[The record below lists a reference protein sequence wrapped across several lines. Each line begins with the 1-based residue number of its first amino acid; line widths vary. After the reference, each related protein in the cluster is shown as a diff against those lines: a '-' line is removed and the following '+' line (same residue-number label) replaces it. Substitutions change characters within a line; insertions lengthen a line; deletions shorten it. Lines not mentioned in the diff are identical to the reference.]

1 MIAIVI
7 KEMAV
12 SIIQKTGSFFIK
24 KSLLLQENTDF
35 DRNIY

>member
-1 MIAIVI
+1 MKAKITNIII

-24 KSLLLQENTDF
+24 KIAFTARKHRF
-35 DRNIY
+35 